1 MIAVLRGRRLKAKE
15 RGSNTK
21 RPSKNKGSS
30 VIDAMSIGEL
40 MEFREAFDLFDV
52 VSMSLCVVPL
62 ISAH

>member
-1 MIAVLRGRRLKAKE
+1 VIAVLRGRRLKAKE

-21 RPSKNKGSS
+21 RPCGSS
-30 VIDAMSIGEL
+30 VIDAMSTGEL

-62 ISAH
+62 ISAL